1 MVTQEVT
8 FQIKVSNPID
18 TRERIKKLQDLAK
31 LDIADL
37 NLIHELA
44 TNENYLKSFKKNEKL
59 LRNLSKVM

>member
-18 TRERIKKLQDLAK
+18 TRERIKKLQNLAK

-59 LRNLSKVM
+59 LRNLSNVM

>member
-59 LRNLSKVM
+59 LRNLSNVM

>member
-31 LDIADL
+31 LDIDDL

-44 TNENYLKSFKKNEKL
+44 TNESYLKSFKKNEKL

>member
-18 TRERIKKLQDLAK
+18 TRERIKKLQNLAK

>member
-8 FQIKVSNPID
+8 FQIKVSNAID

-59 LRNLSKVM
+59 LRNLSNVM